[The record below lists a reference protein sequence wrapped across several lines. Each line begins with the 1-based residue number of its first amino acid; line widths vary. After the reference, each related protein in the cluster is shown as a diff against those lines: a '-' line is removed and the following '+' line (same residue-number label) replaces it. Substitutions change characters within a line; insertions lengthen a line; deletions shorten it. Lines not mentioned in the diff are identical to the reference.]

1 MAENR
6 KTGIVIIAR
15 NQLNAVKSTI
25 ESAKVFSGLEEVRI
39 IVVDNG
45 STDGLGQWLATQQ
58 DLDYIIC
65 EDAMEGYGVLLNEV
79 VSSFIGEEDLL
90 VLSPGLMVLPGCME
104 ALYDVLEEHEQNGAV
119 CARMIMNSSEEGK
132 SFGDAAEFAVAHAV
146 STEKREILG
155 LPYEGVLIRNEM
167 LRALEGG
174 VDSRL
179 ILPGST
185 MVDFAFWGIKKNYR
199 YYEVQNAFLYKIS
212 DSEKIYLERFGRD
225 VDRPILKEKWEM
237 NYFNEYPNYMLL
249 SLVEKEKEEEFRVLE
264 IGCDCG
270 VNLLHLKNQY
280 PNVRLYGVEIN
291 AGAAEIAS
299 HVAQT
304 QVANIEDK
312 SLDFAG
318 TKFDY
323 IIFGDVLEHLRDPEG
338 TIEYCKSL
346 LKEDGRI
353 LACIPNLMHYSV
365 MYQLLNGNF
374 TYTDTGLLDR
384 THIHFFTFNEIV
396 RMFGNAG
403 YEIEEITYTGGGA
416 VTEDVRG
423 FVNRLLSLS
432 GNAEEFM
439 FYAFQYIVSARLSD
453 NPPLHLR

>member
-1 MAENR
+1 MNENR

-58 DLDYIIC
+58 DIDYIIC
-65 EDAMEGYGVLLNEV
+65 EDAMEGYGLLLNEV
-79 VSSFIGEEDLL
+79 VKQFIGEEDLL

-104 ALYDVLEEHEQNGAV
+104 ALYDALEEHEQNGAV
-119 CARMIMNSSEEGK
+119 CAEMILNNTEEGK
-132 SFGDAAEFAVAHAV
+132 SFQNAAEFALAHAAQ
-146 STEKREILG
+146 SGRTEILG

-167 LRALEGG
+167 LRASEGF
-174 VDSRL
+174 DERL

-185 MVDFAFWGIKKNYR
+185 MVDFAFGGIKKNYR
-199 YYEVQNAFLYKIS
+199 YIKVQNAFLYKIS
-212 DSEKIYLERFGRD
+212 DSEKIYLESFGLD
-225 VDRPILKEKWEM
+225 VDRTVLKQKWEM

-249 SLVEKEKEEEFRVLE
+249 SLVERQKEEEFSVLE

-291 AGAAEIAS
+291 ASAADIAA

-318 TKFDY
+318 TRFDY
-323 IIFGDVLEHLRDPEG
+323 IIFGDVLEHLRNPEG
-338 TIEYCKSL
+338 TIAYCKSL
-346 LKEDGRI
+346 LKEEGRI

-403 YEIEEITYTGGGA
+403 YEIENITYTGAGQNVA
-416 VTEDVRG
+416 EDVRE

-432 GNAEEFM
+432 GEAEEFM
-439 FYAFQYIVSARLSD
+439 FYAFQYIVSARVSE